1 MGSEMCIRD
10 RDPTNANGISI
21 ILLFWGIT
29 AGLFIGLNRFIIINR
44 IVPTSGNPWPL
55 ALLSGNFTLEPRPLY
70 RNVPE
75 GAEVPIDTLP
85 GGEDPFIVEVGED
98 LPETFIDDYGE
109 TKPHTGSIIEAE
121 IGYSYDQV

>member
-1 MGSEMCIRD
+1 
-10 RDPTNANGISI
+10 
-21 ILLFWGIT
+21 LLFWGIT

-98 LPETFIDDYGE
+98 LPETFIDDYGD
-109 TKPHTGSIIEAE
+109 TRPHTGSIIEAE
-121 IGYSYDQV
+121 IGYSYDRV